1 MTRASNKPFSTGQL
15 ALHEQLELKVPLATT
30 QSHIHSGARRT
41 IIEDGQIHEFYP
53 LRYAPENTPVGHLK
67 FALKYEALDLRV
79 MVAALKQID
88 KPDLETWLHHEP
100 TSSFARRAWFFYEH
114 FTGHT
119 LDVNNLKQGNYVNA
133 LDEQKHFVTK
143 GVKSIRQRI
152 TDNLLGTPQ
161 LCVTV
166 RKTSSLQT
174 FLKQNLHHQASQ
186 LLQKADMTRLARAI
200 SFLYTKETRSS
211 FALEGEVPSPN
222 RAARFIEALKKASAF
237 DTQTNDDLIQLQNL
251 IVERRYAERNWRE
264 GQNFIGET
272 LGNYRERVHFI
283 CPKPENVSELMLGWQ
298 KLTKRLVESSLDA
311 VIAAAISSFAFVF
324 IHPFEDGN
332 GRIHRFL
339 IHHILAKKDF
349 SPREVIFPVSAAIL
363 RDRLRYDQAL
373 EAFSKPL
380 FTFIDWSFNEQQELL
395 VKNETVQL
403 YNCFDATLQA
413 EYLYER
419 VAETIRVDLQEELGY
434 LEMFDKA
441 LQATK
446 VIVDMPDKRAM
457 LFVQLCLQNQGKL
470 AKAKR
475 KQFTELNDNEILRL
489 EQSIQKLLA
498 D

>member
-1 MTRASNKPFSTGQL
+1 
-15 ALHEQLELKVPLATT
+15 
-30 QSHIHSGARRT
+30 
-41 IIEDGQIHEFYP
+41 
-53 LRYAPENTPVGHLK
+53 
-67 FALKYEALDLRV
+67 
-79 MVAALKQID
+79 
-88 KPDLETWLHHEP
+88 
-100 TSSFARRAWFFYEH
+100 
-114 FTGHT
+114 
-119 LDVNNLKQGNYVNA
+119 
-133 LDEQKHFVTK
+133 
-143 GVKSIRQRI
+143 
-152 TDNLLGTPQ
+152 
-161 LCVTV
+161 
-166 RKTSSLQT
+166 
-174 FLKQNLHHQASQ
+174 
-186 LLQKADMTRLARAI
+186 
-200 SFLYTKETRSS
+200 
-211 FALEGEVPSPN
+211 
-222 RAARFIEALKKASAF
+222 
-237 DTQTNDDLIQLQNL
+237 
-251 IVERRYAERNWRE
+251 
-264 GQNFIGET
+264 
-272 LGNYRERVHFI
+272 VHFI

-363 RDRLRYDQAL
+363 RDRLHYDQAL